1 MGKRYE
7 ALLTKIEKGKAY
19 DPDEAFK
26 LIKELGTAK
35 FDESVEVHIK
45 LNIDPKKTD
54 QTVRGSVLLPHGIGK
69 TKRVLAFVK
78 GEKVKEAQDA
88 GADYIGDQEIVDKI
102 LSGWMDFDSVIA
114 TPDMMPVISKLGKV
128 LGPRGLMPNAK
139 AGTVTTD
146 VERVIKEIKMGKI
159 EIKTDK
165 LGNIHSI
172 IGKVSFEEE
181 KLKEN
186 FFALIDA
193 ILKAKPSSVKGQFIK
208 SIFITTTM
216 GPSLKLDL
224 VKVLNFLSKQA

>member
-1 MGKRYE
+1 MGKRYN
-7 ALLTKIEKGKAY
+7 ALLTKIEKGKSY
-19 DPDEAFK
+19 DVDEAFK
-26 LIKELGTAK
+26 VIKELGTAK

-54 QTVRGSVLLPHGIGK
+54 QTVRSSVLLPHGIGK
-69 TKRVLAFVK
+69 TKKVLAFVK

-88 GADYIGDQEIVDKI
+88 GADYIGDQETVEKI
-102 LSGWMDFDSVIA
+102 LKGWMDFDSVIA

-139 AGTVTTD
+139 TGTVTND
-146 VERVIKEIKMGKI
+146 VERVIKEIKMGKV

-172 IGKVSFEEE
+172 IGKVSFNED

-186 FFALIDA
+186 FISLIDA

-208 SIFITTTM
+208 SIYVTTTM
-216 GPSLKLDL
+216 GPSVKLDVL
-224 VKVLNFLSKQA
+224 KVLNSLTK

>member
-1 MGKRYE
+1 MGKRYN
-7 ALLTKIEKGKAY
+7 ALITKVEKGKSY
-19 DPDEAFK
+19 DVDGAFK
-26 LIKELGTAK
+26 AIKELGTAK

-54 QTVRGSVLLPHGIGK
+54 QTVRSSVLLPHGIGK
-69 TKRVLAFVK
+69 TKKVLAFVK

-88 GADYIGDQEIVDKI
+88 GVDYIGDQETVEKI
-102 LSGWMDFDSVIA
+102 LKGWTDFDSVIA
-114 TPDMMPVISKLGKV
+114 TPDMMPVISKLGKI

-139 AGTVTTD
+139 TGTVTND
-146 VERVIKEIKMGKI
+146 VERVIKEIKMGKV

-172 IGKVSFEEE
+172 IGKVSFDED

-186 FFALIDA
+186 FISLIDA

-208 SIFITTTM
+208 SIYLTTTM
-216 GPSLKLDL
+216 GPSLKLDVL
-224 VKVLNFLSKQA
+224 KVLNSLTK

>member
-1 MGKRYE
+1 MGKRYD
-7 ALLTKIEKGKAY
+7 ALLTKVEKGKSY
-19 DPDEAFK
+19 DLDEAFK
-26 LIKELGTAK
+26 VIKELGTAK

-54 QTVRGSVLLPHGIGK
+54 QTIRTSVLLPHGIGK

-88 GADYIGDQEIVDKI
+88 GADYIGDQETIEKI
-102 LSGWMDFDSVIA
+102 LKGWLDFDSVIA

-139 AGTVTTD
+139 TGTVTMD

-165 LGNIHSI
+165 LGNIHCN
-172 IGKVSFEEE
+172 IGKVSFPED

-186 FFALIDA
+186 FLSLIDA
-193 ILKAKPSSVKGQFIK
+193 IIKSKPSSVKGQFIK
-208 SIFITTTM
+208 SIYLSTTI
-216 GPSLKLDL
+216 GPSLKLDVL
-224 VKVLNFLSKQA
+224 KVLNSLG

>member
-1 MGKRYE
+1 MRMGKRYNI
-7 ALLTKIEKGKAY
+7 LLTKVEKTKNY
-19 DPDEAFK
+19 DIDETFK
-26 LIKELGTAK
+26 TIKELGTAK

-54 QTVRGSVLLPHGIGK
+54 QTVRSSVLLPHGIGK
-69 TKRVLAFVK
+69 TKKVLAFVK

-88 GADYIGDQEIVDKI
+88 GSDYIGDQETVEKI
-102 LSGWMDFDSVIA
+102 SKGWMDFDSVIA

-139 AGTVTTD
+139 TGTVTND
-146 VERVIKEIKMGKI
+146 VGRVIKEIKMGKV

-172 IGKVSFEEE
+172 IGKVSFNED

-186 FFALIDA
+186 FISLIDA

-208 SIFITTTM
+208 SIYVTTTM
-216 GPSLKLDL
+216 GPSLKLDVL
-224 VKVLNFLSKQA
+224 KVLNSLTK

>member
-1 MGKRYE
+1 MGKRYN
-7 ALLTKIEKGKAY
+7 ALLTKIEKGKSY
-19 DPDEAFK
+19 EVDEAFK
-26 LIKELGTAK
+26 VIKELGTAK

-54 QTVRGSVLLPHGIGK
+54 QTVRSSVLLPHGIGK
-69 TKRVLAFVK
+69 TKKVLAFVK

-88 GADYIGDQEIVDKI
+88 GVDYIGDQETVEKI
-102 LSGWMDFDSVIA
+102 LKGWMDFDSVIA

-139 AGTVTTD
+139 TGTVTND

-172 IGKVSFEEE
+172 IGKISFDED

-186 FFALIDA
+186 FISLIDA

-208 SIFITTTM
+208 SIYLTTTM
-216 GPSLKLDL
+216 GPSLKLDVL
-224 VKVLNFLSKQA
+224 KVLNSLTK